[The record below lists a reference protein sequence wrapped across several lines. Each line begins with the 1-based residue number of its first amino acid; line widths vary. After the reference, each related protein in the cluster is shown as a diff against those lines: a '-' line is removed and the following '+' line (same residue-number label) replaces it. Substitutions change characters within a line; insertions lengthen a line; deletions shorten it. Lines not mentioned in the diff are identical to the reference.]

1 MCFIGKI
8 IIFVDNIIEMP
19 QTKHY
24 IYIFLMLFSIS
35 VSSQKSIDED
45 PELIQNSIN
54 NRISQSQTA
63 LENYN
68 YFEAQNN
75 LDEALVFAEKLDNK
89 KSEGIIYGLK
99 GKLQLITEDEDKA
112 ITSLNKAIEIQRITK
127 DDGNLANS
135 YKTLAEVFVRKKDY
149 SQAADY
155 FKSAKTLFQQEG
167 LDKGL
172 AETLLAEGKTYIQIK
187 NYRKARS
194 IIEQSIAE
202 AKKIGYLKIQS
213 DALLTQGKV
222 YNNLGDYDKAL
233 TIANEGLR
241 IAKQNNYT
249 SILNE
254 GYLVVS
260 DINKSLGK
268 INQSLESAELSREY
282 LELHIKLSDSL
293 RNLKMIHSSKDQETQ
308 HLLREMDAKNK
319 EVVEQLEH
327 FEDDKNLNT
336 LTSILSVALITI
348 LSLLTLSLYKN
359 NNIRLKTNTM
369 LHKKNGELII
379 AKEKAELASK
389 TKANFLST
397 VTHELRT
404 PLYAVTGL
412 SNMLLEEN
420 PRPEQVQHLK
430 SLKFSG
436 DYLLTFIN
444 DILQIN
450 KIEANKVDIE
460 PESFNL
466 KKKINNIVL
475 ALNNSANDNNVK
487 LHFEYDNNLSENFIA
502 DQLKISQILINLI
515 GNSIKFA
522 KDGDIWIRVYK
533 IEQKGNI
540 YTLRFEVEDN
550 GIGISQEKQDNMFE
564 SFSQGSIQINR
575 KYGGTGLGLSIV
587 KGLIDILKG
596 KIYVKSELEK
606 GTTFYF
612 EIPLEYTS
620 VEEAKEKKV
629 NYFSGNKEELDLSDV
644 RILVVEDNKINQMI
658 TKKILTKMNLKC
670 DIIDNGEDAV
680 EMIKNNNYN
689 IILMDIHMPG
699 ISGMEATKRVRSFDK
714 ELTIFALTAVT
725 IEDKM
730 HEFDEAGFTDIIPKP
745 FKQEEFE
752 KKLYNALAGK
762 ANKSA

>member
-1 MCFIGKI
+1 MSQVK
-8 IIFVDNIIEMP
+8 N
-19 QTKHY
+19 Y
-24 IYIFLMLFSIS
+24 IYIILMLFSLS
-35 VSSQKSIDED
+35 VSSQKTIDDD
-45 PELIQNSIN
+45 PEIQQNNIN
-54 NRISQSQTA
+54 YRIEQSQVE
-63 LENYN
+63 LEKYN
-68 YFEAQNN
+68 YYDAQKN
-75 LDEALVFAEKLDNK
+75 LDEALKLAESSGNK
-89 KSEGIIYGLK
+89 KSIGIIYAIK
-99 GKLQLITEDEDKA
+99 GKLQLIIEEEDNA
-112 ITSLNKAIEIQRITK
+112 IKSLNKAIEVQRIINDNK
-127 DDGNLANS
+127 NLGKS
-135 YKTLAEVFVRKKDY
+135 YKIFGDVYLAKKDYHQALDSYRAAKSKYQEEGLDENLAEV
-149 SQAADY
+149 
-155 FKSAKTLFQQEG
+155 
-167 LDKGL
+167 
-172 AETLLAEGKTYIQIK
+172 LLSEGKTYMFLK
-187 NYRKARS
+187 NYRKARD
-194 IIEQSIAE
+194 IIEQSLAQ
-202 AKKIGYLKIQS
+202 AKK
-213 DALLTQGKV
+213 
-222 YNNLGDYDKAL
+222 GDYKKILSEALINHGIIYNKLNDNEKAL
-233 TIANEGLR
+233 AFAIEGIE
-241 IAKQNNYT
+241 IAKKN
-249 SILNE
+249 SFIRILNK
-254 GYLVVS
+254 GYSVIS
-260 DINKSLGK
+260 DIYYDTKEYR
-268 INQSLESAELSREY
+268 ISREY
-282 LELHIKLSDSL
+282 LKEYSNLSDSI
-293 RNLKMIHSSKDQETQ
+293 RNLTRLNSSKDQETQ
-308 HLLREMDAKNK
+308 YLLNEANEKNI
-319 EVVEQLEH
+319 EIEEQLEKA
-327 FEDDKNLNT
+327 EDDKNLGT
-336 LTSILSVALITI
+336 LISILSVALITI

-359 NNIRLKTNTM
+359 NNIRLKTNNM

-412 SNMLLEEN
+412 SNMLLDEN
-420 PRPEQVQHLK
+420 PKPEQVQHLK

-466 KKKINNIVL
+466 KKKIQNIVL
-475 ALNNSANDNNVK
+475 ALNNSALDNNVK
-487 LHFEYDNNLSENFIA
+487 IHSEYDIDLPENFIA

-515 GNSIKFA
+515 GNSIKFT

-533 IEQKGNI
+533 IDIKDNI

-596 KIYVKSELEK
+596 KIYVKSELDK

-620 VEEAKEKKV
+620 IEETKDNKAP
-629 NYFSGNKEELDLSDV
+629 YFDGDTSTLDLTNV
-644 RILVVEDNKINQMI
+644 KILVVEDNKINQMI
-658 TKKILTKMNLKC
+658 TKKILTKMKLKC
-670 DIIDNGEDAV
+670 DIVDNGEEAV
-680 EMIKNNNYN
+680 EMIKANKYD

-752 KKLYNALAGK
+752 KKLYNALAT
-762 ANKSA
+762 NNDKSATA